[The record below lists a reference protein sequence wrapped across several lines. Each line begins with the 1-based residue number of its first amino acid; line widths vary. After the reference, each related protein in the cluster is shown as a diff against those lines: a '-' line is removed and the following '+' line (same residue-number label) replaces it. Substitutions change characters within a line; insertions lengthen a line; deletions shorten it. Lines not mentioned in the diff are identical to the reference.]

1 MLTNKRKKRKVL
13 FLCTGNSC
21 RSQMAEGL
29 LRHLSEGRLEACSA
43 GLAPK
48 EHIHPLA
55 IKVMEEIGIDISG
68 QKPKRVGT
76 YLGKETISFVITV
89 CSKAEE
95 SCPRIWPG
103 LAEANRLYWPFTDP
117 AEAEG
122 TEEETM
128 TVFRQVRDQLKE
140 KISEW
145 LNSHKFEKR

>member
-1 MLTNKRKKRKVL
+1 MLRNTRKVL

-29 LRHLSEGRLEACSA
+29 LRHLSEGRFEACSA
-43 GLAPK
+43 GLSPK
-48 EHIHPLA
+48 EQVHPLA

-68 QKPKRVGT
+68 RKPKGVGT
-76 YLGKETISFVITV
+76 YLGKEAIAIIITV

-103 LAEANRLYWPFTDP
+103 LSQNNRLYWPFADP

-122 TEEETM
+122 TEEEKM
-128 TVFRQVRDQLKE
+128 ALFRQVRDQLRD
-140 KISEW
+140 KIVDW
-145 LNSHKFEKR
+145 LNSREI